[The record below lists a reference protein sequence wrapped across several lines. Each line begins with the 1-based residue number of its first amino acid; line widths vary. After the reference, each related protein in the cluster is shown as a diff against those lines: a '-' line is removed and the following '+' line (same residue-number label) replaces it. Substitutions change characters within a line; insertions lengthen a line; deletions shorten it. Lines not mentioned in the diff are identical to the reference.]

1 MTWNMLS
8 CKGLFRT
15 YSYRF
20 WEDLLGASFVLKLNE
35 ELVRR
40 KFKVHDLYSDEYLE
54 YKEKFMK
61 IHKKKPEGE
70 WNFWHSKYISEKL
83 LKINQN
89 IDIYNDVV
97 SYYYWQGD
105 ETFGVEIH
113 NARVAHF
120 QKQIHDHLWTLG
132 KTRGQLDWRR
142 EW

>member
-1 MTWNMLS
+1 MTWNMLA

-20 WEDLLGASFVLKLNE
+20 WEDLLGASFALKLNE

-40 KFKVHDLYSDEYLE
+40 KFKVHDLYSDQYIK
-54 YKEKFMK
+54 YKEEYMR
-61 IHKKKPEGE
+61 IHKVMPKGE
-70 WNFWHSKYISEKL
+70 WKFWHSKYIPEKL

-113 NARVAHF
+113 NGRVAHF
-120 QKQIHDHLWTLG
+120 QRQIHDHLWSLG
-132 KTRGQLDWRR
+132 KTRSQLDWRR